1 MMTKRFLTKLPL
13 ATFREMWYS
22 PPFLGHHAGVSAPAL
37 FQPLSLD
44 CGLGGKQKSHR
55 VYSLSQVP
63 GASEFVSYFWHF
75 YSSPRSCCHLT
86 ALHVSQSE
94 GLTRFFKWFHHCV
107 AGRGK
112 QLKWREINF
121 FFCSRSKHSTQI
133 DPSTSSYSEIIY
145 HPLLWGV
152 VNSCLLLFW
161 GRRLPVSC
169 RGVAVVVHEG
179 LFLSSA
185 RKKVKGMYGHGN
197 W

>member
-13 ATFREMWYS
+13 ATFRAMWYS

-37 FQPLSLD
+37 FQPQSLD

-112 QLKWREINF
+112 QLKWREINSF
-121 FFCSRSKHSTQI
+121 SALDQNTLPKLILALLHTLKSFTI
-133 DPSTSSYSEIIY
+133 LYSE
-145 HPLLWGV
+145 
-152 VNSCLLLFW
+152 
-161 GRRLPVSC
+161 
-169 RGVAVVVHEG
+169 E
-179 LFLSSA
+179 LSTA
-185 RKKVKGMYGHGN
+185 ACYCFEVGDFQWAAGE
-197 W
+197 